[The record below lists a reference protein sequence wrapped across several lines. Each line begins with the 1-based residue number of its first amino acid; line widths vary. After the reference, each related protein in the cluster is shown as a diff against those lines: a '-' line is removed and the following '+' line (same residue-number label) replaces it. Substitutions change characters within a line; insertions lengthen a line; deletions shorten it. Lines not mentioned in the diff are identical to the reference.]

1 MYTYAP
7 PGTIE
12 GLRSAYGQ
20 CDAHAYEWQI
30 AFHTDTP
37 AHTHVY
43 IHTRSAYRECD
54 AGTVLSEMTDLQD
67 TMQRFAGEAS
77 ARYLQRMI
85 VKAPAVT
92 LDVGKVLKHAW
103 SAC

>member
-1 MYTYAP
+1 
-7 PGTIE
+7 
-12 GLRSAYGQ
+12 
-20 CDAHAYEWQI
+20 
-30 AFHTDTP
+30 
-37 AHTHVY
+37 
-43 IHTRSAYRECD
+43 
-54 AGTVLSEMTDLQD
+54 MTDLQD